1 MKLDYIEFASQH
13 YFERGDKIDSLGKR
27 YVVVRVVH
35 SHRVA
40 VRRTFWQWLKDSWKE
55 LWS

>member
-1 MKLDYIEFASQH
+1 VKLDYIEFASQH